1 MMNKLLWKI
10 KGREEKVSDEQ
21 LIEMIKQGLL
31 TGDDY
36 ITNRDLKKYVSISDS
51 IYEFYLKGGKDE
63 DL

>member
-21 LIEMIKQGLL
+21 LIEMIKQGVL
-31 TGDDY
+31 TGNDY